1 MRVVIISI
9 TPYKE
14 KDGIVNAISVDET
27 ITFLVRGLLGPNSK
41 NSALNTNLVIA
52 DIELQEGNYKYPVLK
67 SSTVISSPI
76 KLTNDY
82 YYLGSLMVINEAT
95 KNLLQDEEKTLIF
108 GDLINTIETLKTRN
122 DPWMPLLIYLA
133 KIFKIS
139 GYEFEVNKCVF
150 CGSKK
155 DIKTFSFSDGGFVCS
170 SCLNE
175 DTERDF
181 SKEQMLLLRT
191 VFNADNSNV
200 ESPYCTKANALF
212 ILNKFVTFI
221 SDSYGFTLKTTA
233 LLNK

>member
-1 MRVVIISI
+1 MRVVVISI

-14 KDGIVNAISVDET
+14 KDGIVNAISKDET

-41 NSALNTNLVIA
+41 NAALNTNLVIA

-67 SSTVISSPI
+67 SSTVITSPI

-82 YYLGSLMVINEAT
+82 YYLSSLMLVNEVT

-108 GDLINTIETLKTRN
+108 NDLVGTIEALKN
-122 DPWMPLLIYLA
+122 KNNPWMPTLIYLA

-150 CGSKK
+150 CGNKK
-155 DIKTFSFSDGGFVCS
+155 DIRTFSFNDGGFVCS
-170 SCLNE
+170 SCLDE
-175 DTERDF
+175 ATERDF
-181 SKEQMLLLRT
+181 SKEQMLLLRA
-191 VFNADNSNV
+191 VFNAENGNV
-200 ESPYCTKANALF
+200 ELPHCSKENALF
-212 ILNKFVTFI
+212 ILNKFITFI
-221 SDSYGFTLKTTA
+221 NDSYGFSLKTAA

>member
-14 KDGIVNAISVDET
+14 KDGIVNAISSDGT

-52 DIELQEGNYKYPVLK
+52 DIELQEGNFKYPVLK

-82 YYLGSLMVINEAT
+82 YYLGSLMVINEVT
-95 KNLLQDEEKTLIF
+95 KNLLQDEEKTLIY
-108 GDLINTIETLKTRN
+108 GDLVNTIETLRTKS
-122 DPWMPLLIYLA
+122 DPWMPMLIFLA
-133 KIFKIS
+133 KILKIS

-150 CGSKK
+150 CGNKK
-155 DIKTFSFSDGGFVCS
+155 DIRTFSFSDGGFVCS
-170 SCLNE
+170 SCLNK
-175 DTERDF
+175 DTERDL

-191 VFNADNSNV
+191 IFNADNSKV
-200 ESPYCTKANALF
+200 DSPHCTKENALF
-212 ILNKFVTFI
+212 IFNKFITFI
-221 SDSYGFTLKTTA
+221 SDSYGFVLKAAA

>member
-1 MRVVIISI
+1 MRVVVISI

-14 KDGIVNAISVDET
+14 KDGIVNAISKDET

-41 NSALNTNLVIA
+41 NAALNTNLVIA

-67 SSTVISSPI
+67 SSTVITSPI

-82 YYLGSLMVINEAT
+82 YYLSSLMLVNEVT

-108 GDLINTIETLKTRN
+108 NDLVGTIEALKN
-122 DPWMPLLIYLA
+122 KNNPWMPTLIYLA

-150 CGSKK
+150 CGNKK
-155 DIKTFSFSDGGFVCS
+155 DIRTFSFSDGGFVCS
-170 SCLNE
+170 SCLDE
-175 DTERDF
+175 ATERDF
-181 SKEQMLLLRT
+181 SKEQMLLLRA
-191 VFNADNSNV
+191 VFNAQNGNV
-200 ESPYCTKANALF
+200 ELPHCSKENALF
-212 ILNKFVTFI
+212 ILNKFITFI
-221 SDSYGFTLKTTA
+221 NDSYGFSLKTAA